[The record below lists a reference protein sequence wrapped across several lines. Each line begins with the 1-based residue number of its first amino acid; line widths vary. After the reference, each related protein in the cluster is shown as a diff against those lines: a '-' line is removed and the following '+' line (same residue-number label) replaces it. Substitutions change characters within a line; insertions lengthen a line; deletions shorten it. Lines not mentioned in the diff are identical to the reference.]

1 MVIAVDKYIELSN
14 LAVAAA
20 VDPGRWQHFLDEMGQ
35 ALGTRVFTQLIGYD
49 GLTKAAPLTSSSGY
63 DPDIL
68 HLYETH
74 FADKNPY
81 AANFAKCA
89 IGDTIAAHEL
99 CPPDVLRKTEF
110 YSELLLP
117 HDDICAGGGAMLAA
131 EQHRMFLVGGN
142 MREKDRET

>member
-63 DPDIL
+63 DPDI
-68 HLYETH
+68 
-74 FADKNPY
+74 FAPLRNP
-81 AANFAKCA
+81 FCRQEPVCRQFREMR
-89 IGDTIAAHEL
+89 DRRHH
-99 CPPDVLRKTEF
+99 R
-110 YSELLLP
+110 
-117 HDDICAGGGAMLAA
+117 GA
-131 EQHRMFLVGGN
+131 
-142 MREKDRET
+142 